1 MTETARSQGPSLEQG
16 CMLSLG
22 VVALTFGG
30 CVLAGSLES
39 EILFELSFMVGSL
52 AALVG
57 VGFLVARIIRSIGRS

>member
-1 MTETARSQGPSLEQG
+1 
-16 CMLSLG
+16 MLSLG